1 MKKFV
6 EKLKEPKVWGVIV
19 IIVGLVVIGSSV
31 AALFSDDEEK
41 PKEPEGT
48 EEKISEE
55 ERQAIINDLPGTD
68 EKDIES
74 ETAKKNM
81 GLKVVI
87 PDELKET
94 YLGDRYERFMKEAED
109 FLVEYDFYMDV
120 NKITCTQLITVDY
133 KKNITYLE
141 FKMDDSARSIL
152 TVEYHGNNDQFVF
165 NFR

>member
-1 MKKFV
+1 
-6 EKLKEPKVWGVIV
+6 
-19 IIVGLVVIGSSV
+19 
-31 AALFSDDEEK
+31 
-41 PKEPEGT
+41 
-48 EEKISEE
+48 
-55 ERQAIINDLPGTD
+55 
-68 EKDIES
+68 
-74 ETAKKNM
+74 M
-81 GLKVVI
+81 GLKVVL
-87 PDELKET
+87 PDEFKET